1 MRSDIWGLL
10 GISPTGDRKAIRS
23 AYAAQS
29 RLHHP
34 EEEPEYFVELNQAY
48 KQALDFARTAGAGDA
63 DVNSREGRENKGS
76 AENRGDREDRNSADG
91 RRVERNRK
99 GEEDRNG
106 RYREGAGDTGDSDD
120 QEDKGSSESVKSYG
134 TESGRIHSG
143 AENKEKQ
150 SAQMHDSAGDERKE
164 SAQIRDS
171 IGDEKKESAQMHD
184 GAGDEKKESAQI
196 HGGAGDEEEN
206 GTTHKLNRAKSE
218 DRQESAAETNSTR
231 KDDGEKESAKVIG
244 GIGGSGSRRES
255 AASSDNNE
263 EDEDKQKF
271 TPATA
276 GSPEEPA
283 ERESGSTDARENELS
298 LLGRLADAQQK
309 AIQQSMD
316 TGALHEFIALFT
328 NPKQAKNADA
338 WRRFFLSETFLG
350 EQYAEGFARGL
361 YAYLMEQEAC
371 PHDNLPMALL
381 QELAIAYALVPHF
394 AGEEYREG
402 MKYPK
407 EWYKVS
413 VEQTFPARKQVAE
426 IFNRQG
432 WDCDLKSMTRRMLK
446 QPANKV
452 RHNAFSD
459 YLDLKEMGR
468 QGLLTEAE
476 KETWQ
481 HILGL
486 GQVHYLFERNGKR
499 LGSADY
505 ESRSECVVKLYV
517 QWLKDEGLP
526 ECVLKFL
533 YQKFA
538 FRELEH
544 SSTKGLYGALKEQ
557 VLRQLPQV
565 EELLFGQ
572 DGLEQKATK
581 VYRVCSR
588 IINDNQNNYEKS
600 IYEETPEIRERVEAL
615 FAMPEWREL
624 QGDRGLFDKLCGGA
638 QRLVMPRSLAEGLIR
653 YLQQGDFPEPRC
665 TELLESLLRSLA
677 TARMCREIDYRF
689 RVPVPD
695 VDMDDLEGNGD
706 FWQYYLMR
714 GFGFRHSRIRGTWE
728 DGYLYEMDGECY
740 LPAYIRYLYAPS
752 RVWQRAF
759 TGFCQET
766 ESIPEPVSAVCSL
779 PDGRVLRV
787 EFHYHYCLYFL
798 EETPVLAPI
807 LSFAQLHR
815 WALEHLQTGTDT
827 GQDADGQ
834 TEGQVRD
841 FFFLLAVTA
850 IEDSERRA
858 AEELIMQWLGKLPLY
873 PQSCPLLARLLAA
886 DNDRLPAGTRAVYY
900 EEQERFCFRAVV
912 SGEGIRI
919 YRQMEFG
926 WEDRI
931 FRRAEFGWKE
941 VPLSLEALGLGR
953 GWVPAQAL
961 VGVSPVELPPVEL
974 PPVGLSSEGLSPEGL
989 PSEGLSSE
997 GLSPVELPPAEL
1009 SPVELPPEGLSSVE
1023 LPPEGLPPVKLS
1035 PVGLSSA
1042 ELSPVGLPPAELENL
1057 ARESLLLLR
1066 QPKPVPLATQNLE
1079 GMDVLQKAQAV
1090 LKAMGFPEGVE
1101 GYCVLRYGQER
1112 ERRHDKVFYGA
1123 LSPFGFPVGIHSP
1136 EYERS
1141 MRFHMDVSRTKIKE
1155 GKRYVGRFG
1164 WGFKYSHQSDFWPL
1178 CVYQGDSGTYYA
1190 DGTVRM
1196 YRAQSLDKL
1205 LADWLKPELE
1215 GVTEVEVY
1223 GGILTVSRL
1232 DHRLEYCYGEKDFQ
1246 DSVHGTGQTVADF
1259 FTVFGGYRLW
1269 ETFAR
1274 WMDAA
1279 LGKGLPDWVNVLT
1292 IGQALGKEEG
1302 EGSILSLT
1310 GCYVEEVNLDL
1321 LELQERLGAEDSQED
1336 FQEEEEREKPAG
1348 GQGEPEGQGNLEGQK
1363 APEGNEELEGQEEG
1377 KAQEEQKEY
1386 EEWEQPNAQQA
1397 ALAESMP
1404 EYREYPLEAPR
1415 LVWGKGLAVHMVRQS
1430 LWDAARWYLEERP
1443 GEGAELLRN
1452 RRIRVEIVDQAY

>member
-63 DVNSREGRENKGS
+63 DVNSREDGTGRENKGS
-76 AENRGDREDRNSADG
+76 AGNRGDREDRNSADG

-106 RYREGAGDTGDSDD
+106 RYREGAGDTGDRDD
-120 QEDKGSSESVKSYG
+120 QEDKGSSESVKSYD

-143 AENKEKQ
+143 VENKEKQ

-184 GAGDEKKESAQI
+184 GAGDEKKESAQV
-196 HGGAGDEEEN
+196 HDSAGDEEEN

-218 DRQESAAETNSTR
+218 DRQESAAETNDTG
-231 KDDGEKESAKVIG
+231 KDDGEKESAKATG
-244 GIGGSGSRRES
+244 GIVGSGSRQES
-255 AASSDNNE
+255 TASSYNNE
-263 EDEDKQKF
+263 EDEDKQKS

-276 GSPEEPA
+276 GSPEA
-283 ERESGSTDARENELS
+283 TTERESASTDARENELS
-298 LLGRLADAQQK
+298 LLERLADAQQK

-316 TGALHEFIALFT
+316 TGALHEFIALFI

-361 YAYLMEQEAC
+361 YAYLMEQEVC

-468 QGLLTEAE
+468 QGQLTEAE
-476 KETWQ
+476 KEIWQ

-486 GQVHYLFERNGKR
+486 GQVHYLYERNGKQ

-526 ECVLKFL
+526 EYVLKFL

-714 GFGFRHSRIRGTWE
+714 GFGFRHSRIRGAWE

-766 ESIPEPVSAVCSL
+766 ESIPEPVSAVCAL

-941 VPLSLEALGLGR
+941 VPLSMEALGLGR
-953 GWVPAQAL
+953 SRVPAQAL
-961 VGVSPVELPPVEL
+961 VGVSSVELPPVEL
-974 PPVGLSSEGLSPEGL
+974 SPEGVSPVGLSSEGLSPMK
-989 PSEGLSSE
+989 LSS
-997 GLSPVELPPAEL
+997 
-1009 SPVELPPEGLSSVE
+1009 
-1023 LPPEGLPPVKLS
+1023 
-1035 PVGLSSA
+1035 
-1042 ELSPVGLPPAELENL
+1042 AELENL

-1066 QPKPVPLATQNLE
+1066 QPKPVPLAAQNLE
-1079 GMDVLQKAQAV
+1079 GMDVLQKTQAV

-1215 GVTEVEVY
+1215 GVTEVEAY
-1223 GGILTVSRL
+1223 GGLLTVSRL

-1321 LELQERLGAEDSQED
+1321 LELQERLGADSRED
-1336 FQEEEEREKPAG
+1336 FQEEEERERPAG
-1348 GQGEPEGQGNLEGQK
+1348 GQGE
-1363 APEGNEELEGQEEG
+1363 
-1377 KAQEEQKEY
+1377 
-1386 EEWEQPNAQQA
+1386 WEQPNTQQA

-1415 LVWGKGLAVHMVRQS
+1415 LVWGKGLAVHMVSQS

-1452 RRIRVEIVDQAY
+1452 RRIRVEIAD

>member
-63 DVNSREGRENKGS
+63 DVNSREDGTGRENKGS
-76 AENRGDREDRNSADG
+76 AGNRGDREDRNSADG

-106 RYREGAGDTGDSDD
+106 RYREGAGDTGDRDD
-120 QEDKGSSESVKSYG
+120 QEDKGSSESVKSYD

-143 AENKEKQ
+143 VENKEKQ

-184 GAGDEKKESAQI
+184 GAGDEKKESAQV
-196 HGGAGDEEEN
+196 HDSAGDEEEN

-218 DRQESAAETNSTR
+218 DRQESAAETNDTG
-231 KDDGEKESAKVIG
+231 KDDGEKESAKATG
-244 GIGGSGSRRES
+244 GIVGSGSRQES
-255 AASSDNNE
+255 TASSYNNE
-263 EDEDKQKF
+263 EDEDKQKS

-276 GSPEEPA
+276 GSPEA
-283 ERESGSTDARENELS
+283 TTERESASTDARENELS
-298 LLGRLADAQQK
+298 LLERLADAQQK

-452 RHNAFSD
+452 HHNAFSD

-468 QGLLTEAE
+468 QGQLTEAE

-486 GQVHYLFERNGKR
+486 GQVHYLYERNGKQ

-714 GFGFRHSRIRGTWE
+714 GFGFRHSRIRGAWE

-766 ESIPEPVSAVCSL
+766 ESIPEPVSAVCAL

-941 VPLSLEALGLGR
+941 VPLSMEALGLGR
-953 GWVPAQAL
+953 SRVPAQAL
-961 VGVSPVELPPVEL
+961 VGVSSVELPPVEL
-974 PPVGLSSEGLSPEGL
+974 SPEEVSPMKLSS
-989 PSEGLSSE
+989 
-997 GLSPVELPPAEL
+997 
-1009 SPVELPPEGLSSVE
+1009 
-1023 LPPEGLPPVKLS
+1023 
-1035 PVGLSSA
+1035 
-1042 ELSPVGLPPAELENL
+1042 AELENL

-1066 QPKPVPLATQNLE
+1066 QPKPVPLAAQNLE
-1079 GMDVLQKAQAV
+1079 GMDVLQKTQAV

-1215 GVTEVEVY
+1215 GVTEVEAY
-1223 GGILTVSRL
+1223 GGLLTVSRL

-1321 LELQERLGAEDSQED
+1321 LELQERLGADSWED
-1336 FQEEEEREKPAG
+1336 FQEEEERERPAG
-1348 GQGEPEGQGNLEGQK
+1348 GQGE
-1363 APEGNEELEGQEEG
+1363 
-1377 KAQEEQKEY
+1377 
-1386 EEWEQPNAQQA
+1386 WEQPNTQQA

-1415 LVWGKGLAVHMVRQS
+1415 LVWGKGLAVHMVSQS

-1452 RRIRVEIVDQAY
+1452 RRIRVEIAD

>member
-1 MRSDIWGLL
+1 MKMRSDIWGLL

-63 DVNSREGRENKGS
+63 DVNSREDGTGRENKGN
-76 AENRGDREDRNSADG
+76 AGNRGDREDRNSADG

-106 RYREGAGDTGDSDD
+106 RYREGAGDTGDRDD
-120 QEDKGSSESVKSYG
+120 QEDKGSSESVKSYD

-143 AENKEKQ
+143 VENKEKQ

-171 IGDEKKESAQMHD
+171 IGDEKKESAQVHD
-184 GAGDEKKESAQI
+184 S
-196 HGGAGDEEEN
+196 AGDEEEN

-218 DRQESAAETNSTR
+218 DRQESAAETNDTG
-231 KDDGEKESAKVIG
+231 KDDGEKESAKATG
-244 GIGGSGSRRES
+244 GIVGSGSRQES
-255 AASSDNNE
+255 TASSYNNE
-263 EDEDKQKF
+263 EDEDKQKS

-276 GSPEEPA
+276 GSPEA
-283 ERESGSTDARENELS
+283 TTERESASTDARENELS
-298 LLGRLADAQQK
+298 LLERLADAQQK

-468 QGLLTEAE
+468 QGQLTEAE

-486 GQVHYLFERNGKR
+486 GQVHYLYERNGKQ

-759 TGFCQET
+759 TGFFQET
-766 ESIPEPVSAVCSL
+766 ESIPEPVSAVCAL

-873 PQSCPLLARLLAA
+873 PQICPLLARLLAA
-886 DNDRLPAGTRAVYY
+886 DNDQLPAGTRAVYY

-953 GWVPAQAL
+953 SRVPAQAH
-961 VGVSPVELPPVEL
+961 VEVSPVELPPVELSPEVL
-974 PPVGLSSEGLSPEGL
+974 PPVGLSSEGLSPMK
-989 PSEGLSSE
+989 
-997 GLSPVELPPAEL
+997 
-1009 SPVELPPEGLSSVE
+1009 LSSV
-1023 LPPEGLPPVKLS
+1023 
-1035 PVGLSSA
+1035 
-1042 ELSPVGLPPAELENL
+1042 ELENL

-1066 QPKPVPLATQNLE
+1066 QPKPVPLAAQKLE
-1079 GMDVLQKAQAV
+1079 GMDVLQKTQAV

-1215 GVTEVEVY
+1215 GVTEVEAY
-1223 GGILTVSRL
+1223 GGLLTVSRL

-1302 EGSILSLT
+1302 EGSVLSLT

-1321 LELQERLGAEDSQED
+1321 LELQERLGAEDSRED
-1336 FQEEEEREKPAG
+1336 FQEEEERERPAG
-1348 GQGEPEGQGNLEGQK
+1348 GQG
-1363 APEGNEELEGQEEG
+1363 
-1377 KAQEEQKEY
+1377 
-1386 EEWEQPNAQQA
+1386 EWEQPNAQQA

-1415 LVWGKGLAVHMVRQS
+1415 LVWGKGLAVHMVSQS

-1452 RRIRVEIVDQAY
+1452 RRIRVEIAD

>member
-63 DVNSREGRENKGS
+63 DVNSREDGTGRENKGS
-76 AENRGDREDRNSADG
+76 AGNRGDREDRNSADG

-106 RYREGAGDTGDSDD
+106 RYREGAGDTGDRDD
-120 QEDKGSSESVKSYG
+120 QEDKGSSESVKSYD

-143 AENKEKQ
+143 VENKEKQ

-206 GTTHKLNRAKSE
+206 GTIHKLNRAKSE
-218 DRQESAAETNSTR
+218 DRQESAAETNDTG
-231 KDDGEKESAKVIG
+231 KDDGEKESAKATG
-244 GIGGSGSRRES
+244 GIVGSGSRQES
-255 AASSDNNE
+255 TASSYNNE
-263 EDEDKQKF
+263 EDEDKQKS

-276 GSPEEPA
+276 GSPEA
-283 ERESGSTDARENELS
+283 TTERESASTDARENELS
-298 LLGRLADAQQK
+298 LLERLADAQQK

-361 YAYLMEQEAC
+361 YAYLMEQEVC

-468 QGLLTEAE
+468 QGQLTEAE

-486 GQVHYLFERNGKR
+486 GQVHYLYERNGKQ

-714 GFGFRHSRIRGTWE
+714 GFGFRHSRIRGAWE

-766 ESIPEPVSAVCSL
+766 ESIPEPVSAVCVL

-873 PQSCPLLARLLAA
+873 PQICPLLARLLAA

-953 GWVPAQAL
+953 SRVPAQAL
-961 VGVSPVELPPVEL
+961 VGVSSVELPPVEL
-974 PPVGLSSEGLSPEGL
+974 SPEGVSPVGLSSEGLSPMK
-989 PSEGLSSE
+989 LSS
-997 GLSPVELPPAEL
+997 
-1009 SPVELPPEGLSSVE
+1009 
-1023 LPPEGLPPVKLS
+1023 
-1035 PVGLSSA
+1035 
-1042 ELSPVGLPPAELENL
+1042 AELENL

-1066 QPKPVPLATQNLE
+1066 QPKPVPLAAQNLE
-1079 GMDVLQKAQAV
+1079 GMDVLQKTQAV

-1215 GVTEVEVY
+1215 GVTEVEAY
-1223 GGILTVSRL
+1223 GGLLTVSRL

-1274 WMDAA
+1274 WMDAD

-1321 LELQERLGAEDSQED
+1321 LELQERLGADSRED
-1336 FQEEEEREKPAG
+1336 FQEEEERERPAG
-1348 GQGEPEGQGNLEGQK
+1348 GQGE
-1363 APEGNEELEGQEEG
+1363 
-1377 KAQEEQKEY
+1377 
-1386 EEWEQPNAQQA
+1386 WEQPNTQQA

-1415 LVWGKGLAVHMVRQS
+1415 LVWGKGLAVHMVSQS

-1452 RRIRVEIVDQAY
+1452 RRIRVEIAD

>member
-63 DVNSREGRENKGS
+63 DVNSREDGTGRENKGS
-76 AENRGDREDRNSADG
+76 AGNRGDREDRNSADG

-106 RYREGAGDTGDSDD
+106 RYREGAGDTGDRDD
-120 QEDKGSSESVKSYG
+120 QEDKGSSESVKSYD

-143 AENKEKQ
+143 VENKEKQ

-184 GAGDEKKESAQI
+184 GAGDEKKESAQV
-196 HGGAGDEEEN
+196 HDSAGDEEEN

-218 DRQESAAETNSTR
+218 DRQESAAETNDTG
-231 KDDGEKESAKVIG
+231 KDDGEKESAKATG
-244 GIGGSGSRRES
+244 GIVGSGSRQES
-255 AASSDNNE
+255 TASSYNNE
-263 EDEDKQKF
+263 EDEDKQKS

-276 GSPEEPA
+276 GSPEA
-283 ERESGSTDARENELS
+283 TTERESASTDARENELS
-298 LLGRLADAQQK
+298 LLERLADAQQK

-316 TGALHEFIALFT
+316 TGALHEFIALFI

-468 QGLLTEAE
+468 QGQLTEAE

-486 GQVHYLFERNGKR
+486 GQVHYLYERNGKQ

-526 ECVLKFL
+526 EYVLKFL

-714 GFGFRHSRIRGTWE
+714 GFGFRHSRIRGAWE

-766 ESIPEPVSAVCSL
+766 ESIPEPVSAVCAL

-873 PQSCPLLARLLAA
+873 PQICPLLARLLAA

-941 VPLSLEALGLGR
+941 VPLSMEALGLGR
-953 GWVPAQAL
+953 SRVPAQAL
-961 VGVSPVELPPVEL
+961 VGVSSVELPPVEL
-974 PPVGLSSEGLSPEGL
+974 SPEGVSPVGL
-989 PSEGLSSE
+989 PSEGLS
-997 GLSPVELPPAEL
+997 PMK
-1009 SPVELPPEGLSSVE
+1009 LSS
-1023 LPPEGLPPVKLS
+1023 
-1035 PVGLSSA
+1035 
-1042 ELSPVGLPPAELENL
+1042 AELENL

-1066 QPKPVPLATQNLE
+1066 QPKPVPLAAQNLE
-1079 GMDVLQKAQAV
+1079 GMDVLQKTQAV

-1215 GVTEVEVY
+1215 SVTEVEAY
-1223 GGILTVSRL
+1223 GGLLTVSRL

-1321 LELQERLGAEDSQED
+1321 LELQERLGADSWED
-1336 FQEEEEREKPAG
+1336 FQEEEERERPAG
-1348 GQGEPEGQGNLEGQK
+1348 GQGE
-1363 APEGNEELEGQEEG
+1363 
-1377 KAQEEQKEY
+1377 
-1386 EEWEQPNAQQA
+1386 WEQPNTQQA

-1415 LVWGKGLAVHMVRQS
+1415 LVWGKGLAVHMVSQS

-1452 RRIRVEIVDQAY
+1452 RRIRVEIAD

>member
-63 DVNSREGRENKGS
+63 DVNSREDGTGRENKGS
-76 AENRGDREDRNSADG
+76 AGNRGDREDRNSADG

-106 RYREGAGDTGDSDD
+106 RYREGAGDTGDRDD
-120 QEDKGSSESVKSYG
+120 QEDKGSSESVKSYD

-143 AENKEKQ
+143 VENKEKQ

-171 IGDEKKESAQMHD
+171 IGDEKKESAQVHD
-184 GAGDEKKESAQI
+184 S
-196 HGGAGDEEEN
+196 AGDEEEN

-218 DRQESAAETNSTR
+218 DRQESAAETNDTG
-231 KDDGEKESAKVIG
+231 KDDGEKESAKATG
-244 GIGGSGSRRES
+244 GIVGSGSRQES
-255 AASSDNNE
+255 TASSYNNE
-263 EDEDKQKF
+263 EDEDKQKS

-276 GSPEEPA
+276 GSPEA
-283 ERESGSTDARENELS
+283 TTERESASTDARENELS
-298 LLGRLADAQQK
+298 LLERLADAQQK

-361 YAYLMEQEAC
+361 YAYLMEQEVC

-468 QGLLTEAE
+468 QGQLTEAE

-486 GQVHYLFERNGKR
+486 GQVHYLYERNGKQ

-615 FAMPEWREL
+615 FAMPEWKEL

-714 GFGFRHSRIRGTWE
+714 GFGFRHSRIRGAWE

-766 ESIPEPVSAVCSL
+766 ESIPEPVSAVCAL

-873 PQSCPLLARLLAA
+873 PQICPLLARLLAA

-941 VPLSLEALGLGR
+941 VPLSMEALGLGR
-953 GWVPAQAL
+953 SRVPAQAL

-974 PPVGLSSEGLSPEGL
+974 SPEGVS
-989 PSEGLSSE
+989 PVGLSSE
-997 GLSPVELPPAEL
+997 GLSPVELHSEEL
-1009 SPVELPPEGLSSVE
+1009 S
-1023 LPPEGLPPVKLS
+1023 PEGLPS
-1035 PVGLSSA
+1035 VGVSS
-1042 ELSPVGLPPAELENL
+1042 AELENL

-1066 QPKPVPLATQNLE
+1066 QPKPVLLATQNLE
-1079 GMDVLQKAQAV
+1079 GMDVLQKTQAV

-1215 GVTEVEVY
+1215 GVTEVEAY
-1223 GGILTVSRL
+1223 GGLLTVSRL

-1321 LELQERLGAEDSQED
+1321 LELQERLGADSRED
-1336 FQEEEEREKPAG
+1336 FQEEEERERPAG
-1348 GQGEPEGQGNLEGQK
+1348 GQG
-1363 APEGNEELEGQEEG
+1363 
-1377 KAQEEQKEY
+1377 
-1386 EEWEQPNAQQA
+1386 EWEQPNAQQA

-1415 LVWGKGLAVHMVRQS
+1415 LVWGKGLAVHMVSQS

-1452 RRIRVEIVDQAY
+1452 RRIRVEIAD

>member
-63 DVNSREGRENKGS
+63 DVNSREDGTGRENKGS
-76 AENRGDREDRNSADG
+76 AGNRGDREDRNSADG

-106 RYREGAGDTGDSDD
+106 RYREGAGDTGDRDD
-120 QEDKGSSESVKSYG
+120 QEDKGSSESVKSYD

-143 AENKEKQ
+143 VENKEKQ

-184 GAGDEKKESAQI
+184 S
-196 HGGAGDEEEN
+196 AGDEEEN

-218 DRQESAAETNSTR
+218 YRQESAAETNDTG
-231 KDDGEKESAKVIG
+231 KDDGEKESAKATG
-244 GIGGSGSRRES
+244 GIVGSGSRQES
-255 AASSDNNE
+255 TASSYNNE
-263 EDEDKQKF
+263 EDEDKQKS

-276 GSPEEPA
+276 GSPEA
-283 ERESGSTDARENELS
+283 TTERESASTDARENELS
-298 LLGRLADAQQK
+298 LLERLADAQQK

-316 TGALHEFIALFT
+316 TGALHEFIALFI

-468 QGLLTEAE
+468 QGQLTEAE

-486 GQVHYLFERNGKR
+486 GQVHYLYERNGKQ

-526 ECVLKFL
+526 EYVLKFL

-714 GFGFRHSRIRGTWE
+714 GFGFRHSRIRGAWE

-766 ESIPEPVSAVCSL
+766 ESIPEPVSAVCAL

-873 PQSCPLLARLLAA
+873 PQICPLLARLLAA
-886 DNDRLPAGTRAVYY
+886 DNDRLPAGTKAVYY

-941 VPLSLEALGLGR
+941 VPLSMEALGLGR
-953 GWVPAQAL
+953 SRVPAQAL
-961 VGVSPVELPPVEL
+961 VGVSSVELPPVEL
-974 PPVGLSSEGLSPEGL
+974 SPEGVSPVGLSSEGLSPMK
-989 PSEGLSSE
+989 LSS
-997 GLSPVELPPAEL
+997 
-1009 SPVELPPEGLSSVE
+1009 
-1023 LPPEGLPPVKLS
+1023 
-1035 PVGLSSA
+1035 
-1042 ELSPVGLPPAELENL
+1042 AELENL

-1066 QPKPVPLATQNLE
+1066 QPKPVPLAAQNLE
-1079 GMDVLQKAQAV
+1079 GMDVLQKTQAV

-1215 GVTEVEVY
+1215 SVTEVEAY
-1223 GGILTVSRL
+1223 GGLLTVSRL

-1321 LELQERLGAEDSQED
+1321 LELQERLGADSRED
-1336 FQEEEEREKPAG
+1336 FQEEEERERPAG
-1348 GQGEPEGQGNLEGQK
+1348 GQGE
-1363 APEGNEELEGQEEG
+1363 
-1377 KAQEEQKEY
+1377 
-1386 EEWEQPNAQQA
+1386 WEQPNTQQA

-1415 LVWGKGLAVHMVRQS
+1415 LVWGKGLAVHMVSQS

-1452 RRIRVEIVDQAY
+1452 RRIRVEIAD

>member
-63 DVNSREGRENKGS
+63 DVNSREDGTGRENKGS
-76 AENRGDREDRNSADG
+76 AGNRGDREDRNSADG

-106 RYREGAGDTGDSDD
+106 RYREGAGDTGDRDD
-120 QEDKGSSESVKSYG
+120 QEDKGSSESVKSYD

-143 AENKEKQ
+143 VENKEKQ

-206 GTTHKLNRAKSE
+206 GTIHKLNRAKSE
-218 DRQESAAETNSTR
+218 DRQESAAETNDTGKDDGEKESAKATGGIVGSGSRQESTAETNSTR

-263 EDEDKQKF
+263 EDEDKQKS

-276 GSPEEPA
+276 GSPEELA
-283 ERESGSTDARENELS
+283 ERESASTDARENELS
-298 LLGRLADAQQK
+298 LLERLADAQQK

-468 QGLLTEAE
+468 QGQLTEAE

-486 GQVHYLFERNGKR
+486 GQVHYLYERNGKQ

-714 GFGFRHSRIRGTWE
+714 GFGFRHSRIRGAWE

-766 ESIPEPVSAVCSL
+766 ESIPEPVSAVCAL

-873 PQSCPLLARLLAA
+873 PQICPLLARLLAA

-926 WEDRI
+926 WE
-931 FRRAEFGWKE
+931 E
-941 VPLSLEALGLGR
+941 VPLSMEALGLGR
-953 GWVPAQAL
+953 SRVPAQAL
-961 VGVSPVELPPVEL
+961 VGVSSVELPPVEL
-974 PPVGLSSEGLSPEGL
+974 SPEGVSPVGLSSEGLSPMK
-989 PSEGLSSE
+989 LSS
-997 GLSPVELPPAEL
+997 
-1009 SPVELPPEGLSSVE
+1009 
-1023 LPPEGLPPVKLS
+1023 
-1035 PVGLSSA
+1035 
-1042 ELSPVGLPPAELENL
+1042 AELENL

-1066 QPKPVPLATQNLE
+1066 QPKPVPLAAQNLE
-1079 GMDVLQKAQAV
+1079 GMDVLQKTQAV

-1223 GGILTVSRL
+1223 GGLLTVSRL

-1321 LELQERLGAEDSQED
+1321 LELQERLGADSRED
-1336 FQEEEEREKPAG
+1336 FQEEEERERPAG
-1348 GQGEPEGQGNLEGQK
+1348 GQGE
-1363 APEGNEELEGQEEG
+1363 
-1377 KAQEEQKEY
+1377 
-1386 EEWEQPNAQQA
+1386 WEQPNTQQA

-1415 LVWGKGLAVHMVRQS
+1415 LVWGKGLAVHMVSQS

-1452 RRIRVEIVDQAY
+1452 RRIRVEIAD

>member
-1 MRSDIWGLL
+1 M
-10 GISPTGDRKAIRS
+10 
-23 AYAAQS
+23 
-29 RLHHP
+29 
-34 EEEPEYFVELNQAY
+34 
-48 KQALDFARTAGAGDA
+48 
-63 DVNSREGRENKGS
+63 
-76 AENRGDREDRNSADG
+76 
-91 RRVERNRK
+91 
-99 GEEDRNG
+99 
-106 RYREGAGDTGDSDD
+106 
-120 QEDKGSSESVKSYG
+120 
-134 TESGRIHSG
+134 
-143 AENKEKQ
+143 ENKEKQ

-171 IGDEKKESAQMHD
+171 IGDEKKESAQVHD
-184 GAGDEKKESAQI
+184 S
-196 HGGAGDEEEN
+196 AGDEEEN

-218 DRQESAAETNSTR
+218 DRQESAAETNDTG
-231 KDDGEKESAKVIG
+231 KDDGEKESAKATG
-244 GIGGSGSRRES
+244 GIVGSGSRQES
-255 AASSDNNE
+255 TASSYNNE
-263 EDEDKQKF
+263 EDEDKQKS

-276 GSPEEPA
+276 GSPEA
-283 ERESGSTDARENELS
+283 TTERESASTDARENELS
-298 LLGRLADAQQK
+298 LLERLADAQQK

-361 YAYLMEQEAC
+361 YAYLMEQEVC

-468 QGLLTEAE
+468 QGQLTEAE

-486 GQVHYLFERNGKR
+486 GQVHYLYERNGKQ

-615 FAMPEWREL
+615 FAMPEWKEL

-714 GFGFRHSRIRGTWE
+714 GFGFRHSRIRGAWE

-766 ESIPEPVSAVCSL
+766 ESIPEPVSAVCAL

-873 PQSCPLLARLLAA
+873 PQICPLLARLLAA

-941 VPLSLEALGLGR
+941 VPLSMEALGLGR
-953 GWVPAQAL
+953 SRVPAQAL

-974 PPVGLSSEGLSPEGL
+974 SPEGVS
-989 PSEGLSSE
+989 PVGLSSE
-997 GLSPVELPPAEL
+997 GLSPVELPP
-1009 SPVELPPEGLSSVE
+1009 VGLSSEE
-1023 LPPEGLPPVKLS
+1023 LSSEELSSEELSPEGLPS
-1035 PVGLSSA
+1035 VGVSS
-1042 ELSPVGLPPAELENL
+1042 AELENL

-1066 QPKPVPLATQNLE
+1066 QPKPVLLATQNLE
-1079 GMDVLQKAQAV
+1079 GMDVLQKTQAV

-1215 GVTEVEVY
+1215 GVTEVEAY
-1223 GGILTVSRL
+1223 GGLLTVSRL

-1321 LELQERLGAEDSQED
+1321 LELQERLGADSRED
-1336 FQEEEEREKPAG
+1336 FQEEEERERPAG
-1348 GQGEPEGQGNLEGQK
+1348 GQG
-1363 APEGNEELEGQEEG
+1363 
-1377 KAQEEQKEY
+1377 
-1386 EEWEQPNAQQA
+1386 EWEQPNAQQA

-1415 LVWGKGLAVHMVRQS
+1415 LVWGKGLAVHMVSQS

-1452 RRIRVEIVDQAY
+1452 RRIRVEIAD

>member
-63 DVNSREGRENKGS
+63 DVNSREDGTGRENKGS
-76 AENRGDREDRNSADG
+76 AGNRGDREDRNSADG

-106 RYREGAGDTGDSDD
+106 RYREGAGDTGDRDD
-120 QEDKGSSESVKSYG
+120 QEDKGSSESVKSYD

-143 AENKEKQ
+143 VENKEKQ

-206 GTTHKLNRAKSE
+206 GTIHKLNRAKSE
-218 DRQESAAETNSTR
+218 DRQESAAETNDTG
-231 KDDGEKESAKVIG
+231 KDDGEKESAKATG
-244 GIGGSGSRRES
+244 GIVGSGSRQES
-255 AASSDNNE
+255 TASSYNNE
-263 EDEDKQKF
+263 EDEDKQKS

-276 GSPEEPA
+276 GSPEA
-283 ERESGSTDARENELS
+283 TTERESASTDARENELS
-298 LLGRLADAQQK
+298 LLERLADAQQK

-316 TGALHEFIALFT
+316 TGALHEFIALFI

-361 YAYLMEQEAC
+361 YAYLMEQEVC

-468 QGLLTEAE
+468 QGQLTEAE
-476 KETWQ
+476 KEIWQ

-486 GQVHYLFERNGKR
+486 GQVHYLYERNGKQ

-526 ECVLKFL
+526 EYVLKFL

-714 GFGFRHSRIRGTWE
+714 GFGFRHSRIRGAWE

-766 ESIPEPVSAVCSL
+766 ESIPEPVSAVCVL

-873 PQSCPLLARLLAA
+873 PQICPLLARLLAA

-941 VPLSLEALGLGR
+941 VTLSMEALGLGR
-953 GWVPAQAL
+953 SRVPAQAH
-961 VGVSPVELPPVEL
+961 VEVSPVELPPVELSPEVL
-974 PPVGLSSEGLSPEGL
+974 PPVGLSSEGLSPMK
-989 PSEGLSSE
+989 LSS
-997 GLSPVELPPAEL
+997 
-1009 SPVELPPEGLSSVE
+1009 
-1023 LPPEGLPPVKLS
+1023 
-1035 PVGLSSA
+1035 
-1042 ELSPVGLPPAELENL
+1042 AELENL

-1066 QPKPVPLATQNLE
+1066 QPKPVPLAAQNLE
-1079 GMDVLQKAQAV
+1079 GMDVLQKTQAV

-1215 GVTEVEVY
+1215 GVTEVEAY
-1223 GGILTVSRL
+1223 GGLLTVSRL

-1274 WMDAA
+1274 WMDAD

-1321 LELQERLGAEDSQED
+1321 LELQERLGADSRED
-1336 FQEEEEREKPAG
+1336 FQEEEERERPAG
-1348 GQGEPEGQGNLEGQK
+1348 GQGE
-1363 APEGNEELEGQEEG
+1363 
-1377 KAQEEQKEY
+1377 
-1386 EEWEQPNAQQA
+1386 WEQPNTQQA

-1415 LVWGKGLAVHMVRQS
+1415 LVWGKGLAVHMVSQS

-1452 RRIRVEIVDQAY
+1452 RRIRVEIAD

>member
-63 DVNSREGRENKGS
+63 DVNSREDGTGRENKGS
-76 AENRGDREDRNSADG
+76 AGNRGDREDRNSADG

-106 RYREGAGDTGDSDD
+106 RYREGAGDTGDRDD
-120 QEDKGSSESVKSYG
+120 QEDKGSSESVKSYD

-143 AENKEKQ
+143 VENKEKQ

-171 IGDEKKESAQMHD
+171 IGDEKKESAQVHD
-184 GAGDEKKESAQI
+184 S
-196 HGGAGDEEEN
+196 AGDEEEN

-218 DRQESAAETNSTR
+218 DRQESAAETNDTG
-231 KDDGEKESAKVIG
+231 KDDGEKESAKATG
-244 GIGGSGSRRES
+244 GIVGSGSRQES
-255 AASSDNNE
+255 TASSYNNE
-263 EDEDKQKF
+263 EDEDKQKS

-276 GSPEEPA
+276 GSPEA
-283 ERESGSTDARENELS
+283 TTERESASTDARENELS
-298 LLGRLADAQQK
+298 LLERLADAQQK

-361 YAYLMEQEAC
+361 YAYLMEQEVC

-468 QGLLTEAE
+468 QGQLTEAE

-486 GQVHYLFERNGKR
+486 GQVHYLYERNGKQ

-615 FAMPEWREL
+615 FAMPEWKEL

-714 GFGFRHSRIRGTWE
+714 GFGFRHSRIRGAWE

-766 ESIPEPVSAVCSL
+766 ESIPEPVSAVCAL

-873 PQSCPLLARLLAA
+873 PQICPLLARLLAA

-941 VPLSLEALGLGR
+941 VPLSMEALGLGR
-953 GWVPAQAL
+953 SRVPAQAL

-974 PPVGLSSEGLSPEGL
+974 SPEGVS
-989 PSEGLSSE
+989 PVGLSSE
-997 GLSPVELPPAEL
+997 GLSPVELPP
-1009 SPVELPPEGLSSVE
+1009 VGLSSEE
-1023 LPPEGLPPVKLS
+1023 LSSEELSSEELSPEGLPS
-1035 PVGLSSA
+1035 VGVSS
-1042 ELSPVGLPPAELENL
+1042 AELENL

-1066 QPKPVPLATQNLE
+1066 QPKPVPLAAQNLE
-1079 GMDVLQKAQAV
+1079 GMDVLQKTQAV

-1215 GVTEVEVY
+1215 GVTEVEAY
-1223 GGILTVSRL
+1223 GGLLTVSRL

-1279 LGKGLPDWVNVLT
+1279 
-1292 IGQALGKEEG
+1292 
-1302 EGSILSLT
+1302 
-1310 GCYVEEVNLDL
+1310 
-1321 LELQERLGAEDSQED
+1321 
-1336 FQEEEEREKPAG
+1336 
-1348 GQGEPEGQGNLEGQK
+1348 
-1363 APEGNEELEGQEEG
+1363 
-1377 KAQEEQKEY
+1377 
-1386 EEWEQPNAQQA
+1386 
-1397 ALAESMP
+1397 
-1404 EYREYPLEAPR
+1404 
-1415 LVWGKGLAVHMVRQS
+1415 
-1430 LWDAARWYLEERP
+1430 
-1443 GEGAELLRN
+1443 
-1452 RRIRVEIVDQAY
+1452 

>member
-63 DVNSREGRENKGS
+63 DVNSREDGTGRENKGS
-76 AENRGDREDRNSADG
+76 AGNRGDREDRNSADG

-106 RYREGAGDTGDSDD
+106 RYREGAGDTGDRDD
-120 QEDKGSSESVKSYG
+120 QEDKGSSESVKSYD

-143 AENKEKQ
+143 VENKEKQ

-171 IGDEKKESAQMHD
+171 IGDEKKESAQVHD
-184 GAGDEKKESAQI
+184 S
-196 HGGAGDEEEN
+196 AGDEEEN

-218 DRQESAAETNSTR
+218 DRQESAAETNDTG
-231 KDDGEKESAKVIG
+231 KDDGEKESAKATG
-244 GIGGSGSRRES
+244 GIVGSGSRQES
-255 AASSDNNE
+255 TASSYNNE
-263 EDEDKQKF
+263 EDEDKQKS

-276 GSPEEPA
+276 GSPEA
-283 ERESGSTDARENELS
+283 TTERESASTDARENELS
-298 LLGRLADAQQK
+298 LLERLADAQQK

-361 YAYLMEQEAC
+361 YAYLMEQEVC

-381 QELAIAYALVPHF
+381 QEMAIAYALVPHF

-468 QGLLTEAE
+468 QGQLTEAE

-486 GQVHYLFERNGKR
+486 GQVHYLYERNGKQ

-615 FAMPEWREL
+615 FAMPEWKEL

-714 GFGFRHSRIRGTWE
+714 GFGFRHSRIRGAWE

-766 ESIPEPVSAVCSL
+766 ESIPEPVSAVCAL

-858 AEELIMQWLGKLPLY
+858 AE
-873 PQSCPLLARLLAA
+873 
-886 DNDRLPAGTRAVYY
+886 
-900 EEQERFCFRAVV
+900 
-912 SGEGIRI
+912 
-919 YRQMEFG
+919 
-926 WEDRI
+926 
-931 FRRAEFGWKE
+931 
-941 VPLSLEALGLGR
+941 
-953 GWVPAQAL
+953 
-961 VGVSPVELPPVEL
+961 
-974 PPVGLSSEGLSPEGL
+974 
-989 PSEGLSSE
+989 
-997 GLSPVELPPAEL
+997 
-1009 SPVELPPEGLSSVE
+1009 
-1023 LPPEGLPPVKLS
+1023 
-1035 PVGLSSA
+1035 
-1042 ELSPVGLPPAELENL
+1042 
-1057 ARESLLLLR
+1057 
-1066 QPKPVPLATQNLE
+1066 
-1079 GMDVLQKAQAV
+1079 
-1090 LKAMGFPEGVE
+1090 
-1101 GYCVLRYGQER
+1101 
-1112 ERRHDKVFYGA
+1112 
-1123 LSPFGFPVGIHSP
+1123 
-1136 EYERS
+1136 
-1141 MRFHMDVSRTKIKE
+1141 
-1155 GKRYVGRFG
+1155 
-1164 WGFKYSHQSDFWPL
+1164 
-1178 CVYQGDSGTYYA
+1178 
-1190 DGTVRM
+1190 
-1196 YRAQSLDKL
+1196 
-1205 LADWLKPELE
+1205 
-1215 GVTEVEVY
+1215 
-1223 GGILTVSRL
+1223 
-1232 DHRLEYCYGEKDFQ
+1232 
-1246 DSVHGTGQTVADF
+1246 
-1259 FTVFGGYRLW
+1259 
-1269 ETFAR
+1269 
-1274 WMDAA
+1274 
-1279 LGKGLPDWVNVLT
+1279 
-1292 IGQALGKEEG
+1292 
-1302 EGSILSLT
+1302 
-1310 GCYVEEVNLDL
+1310 
-1321 LELQERLGAEDSQED
+1321 
-1336 FQEEEEREKPAG
+1336 
-1348 GQGEPEGQGNLEGQK
+1348 
-1363 APEGNEELEGQEEG
+1363 
-1377 KAQEEQKEY
+1377 
-1386 EEWEQPNAQQA
+1386 
-1397 ALAESMP
+1397 
-1404 EYREYPLEAPR
+1404 
-1415 LVWGKGLAVHMVRQS
+1415 
-1430 LWDAARWYLEERP
+1430 
-1443 GEGAELLRN
+1443 
-1452 RRIRVEIVDQAY
+1452 

>member
-63 DVNSREGRENKGS
+63 DVNSREDGTGRENKGS
-76 AENRGDREDRNSADG
+76 AGNRGDREDRNSADG

-106 RYREGAGDTGDSDD
+106 RYREGAGDTGDRDD
-120 QEDKGSSESVKSYG
+120 QEDKGSSESVKSYD

-143 AENKEKQ
+143 VENKEKQ

-206 GTTHKLNRAKSE
+206 GTIHKLNRAKSE
-218 DRQESAAETNSTR
+218 DRQESAAETNDTG
-231 KDDGEKESAKVIG
+231 KDDGEKESAKATG
-244 GIGGSGSRRES
+244 GIVGSGSRQES
-255 AASSDNNE
+255 TASSYNNE
-263 EDEDKQKF
+263 EDEDKQKS

-276 GSPEEPA
+276 GSPEA
-283 ERESGSTDARENELS
+283 TTERESASTDARENELS
-298 LLGRLADAQQK
+298 LLERLADAQQK

-316 TGALHEFIALFT
+316 TGALHEFIALFI

-361 YAYLMEQEAC
+361 YAYLMEREVC

-468 QGLLTEAE
+468 QGQLTEAE
-476 KETWQ
+476 KEIWQ

-486 GQVHYLFERNGKR
+486 GQVHYLYERNGKQ

-526 ECVLKFL
+526 EYVLKFL

-714 GFGFRHSRIRGTWE
+714 GFGFRHSRIRGAWE

-766 ESIPEPVSAVCSL
+766 ESIPEPVSAVCVL

-873 PQSCPLLARLLAA
+873 PQICPLLARLLAA

-941 VPLSLEALGLGR
+941 VTLSMEALGLGR
-953 GWVPAQAL
+953 SRVPAQAL
-961 VGVSPVELPPVEL
+961 VGVSSVELPPVEL
-974 PPVGLSSEGLSPEGL
+974 SPEGVSPVGLSSEGLSPMK
-989 PSEGLSSE
+989 LSS
-997 GLSPVELPPAEL
+997 
-1009 SPVELPPEGLSSVE
+1009 
-1023 LPPEGLPPVKLS
+1023 
-1035 PVGLSSA
+1035 
-1042 ELSPVGLPPAELENL
+1042 AELENL

-1066 QPKPVPLATQNLE
+1066 QPKPVPLAAQNLE
-1079 GMDVLQKAQAV
+1079 GMDVLQKTQAV

-1215 GVTEVEVY
+1215 GVTEVEAY
-1223 GGILTVSRL
+1223 GGLLTVSRL

-1274 WMDAA
+1274 WMDAD

-1321 LELQERLGAEDSQED
+1321 LELQERLGADSRED
-1336 FQEEEEREKPAG
+1336 FQEEEERERPAG
-1348 GQGEPEGQGNLEGQK
+1348 GQGE
-1363 APEGNEELEGQEEG
+1363 
-1377 KAQEEQKEY
+1377 
-1386 EEWEQPNAQQA
+1386 WEQPNTQQA

-1415 LVWGKGLAVHMVRQS
+1415 LVWGKGLAVHMVSQS

-1452 RRIRVEIVDQAY
+1452 RRIRVEIAD

>member
-63 DVNSREGRENKGS
+63 DVNSREDGTGRENKGS
-76 AENRGDREDRNSADG
+76 AGNRGDREDRNSADG

-106 RYREGAGDTGDSDD
+106 RYREGAGDTGDRDD
-120 QEDKGSSESVKSYG
+120 QEDKGSSESVKSYD

-143 AENKEKQ
+143 VENKEKQ

-184 GAGDEKKESAQI
+184 GAGDEKKESAQV
-196 HGGAGDEEEN
+196 HDSAGDEEEN

-218 DRQESAAETNSTR
+218 DRQESAAETNDTG
-231 KDDGEKESAKVIG
+231 KDDGEKESAKATG
-244 GIGGSGSRRES
+244 GIVGSGSRQES
-255 AASSDNNE
+255 TASSYNNE
-263 EDEDKQKF
+263 EGEDKQKS

-276 GSPEEPA
+276 GSPEA
-283 ERESGSTDARENELS
+283 TTERESASTDARENELS
-298 LLGRLADAQQK
+298 LLERLADAQQK

-468 QGLLTEAE
+468 QGQLTEAE

-486 GQVHYLFERNGKR
+486 GQVHYLYERNGKQ

-505 ESRSECVVKLYV
+505 ESRSECGVKLYV

-615 FAMPEWREL
+615 FAMPEWKEL

-714 GFGFRHSRIRGTWE
+714 GFGFRHSRIRGAWE

-766 ESIPEPVSAVCSL
+766 ESIPEPVSAVCAL

-873 PQSCPLLARLLAA
+873 PQICPLLARLLAA

-941 VPLSLEALGLGR
+941 VPLSMEALGLGR
-953 GWVPAQAL
+953 SRVPAQAL

-974 PPVGLSSEGLSPEGL
+974 SPEGVSPVGLSSEGLSPMK
-989 PSEGLSSE
+989 LSS
-997 GLSPVELPPAEL
+997 
-1009 SPVELPPEGLSSVE
+1009 
-1023 LPPEGLPPVKLS
+1023 
-1035 PVGLSSA
+1035 
-1042 ELSPVGLPPAELENL
+1042 AELENL

-1066 QPKPVPLATQNLE
+1066 QPKPVPLAAQNLE
-1079 GMDVLQKAQAV
+1079 GMDVLQKTQAV

-1215 GVTEVEVY
+1215 GVTEVEAY
-1223 GGILTVSRL
+1223 GGLLTVSRL

-1321 LELQERLGAEDSQED
+1321 LELQERLGADSRED
-1336 FQEEEEREKPAG
+1336 FQEEEERERPAG
-1348 GQGEPEGQGNLEGQK
+1348 GQGE
-1363 APEGNEELEGQEEG
+1363 
-1377 KAQEEQKEY
+1377 
-1386 EEWEQPNAQQA
+1386 WEQPNTQQA

-1415 LVWGKGLAVHMVRQS
+1415 LVWGKGLAVHMVSQS

-1452 RRIRVEIVDQAY
+1452 RRIRVEIAD

>member
-63 DVNSREGRENKGS
+63 DVNSREDGTGRENKGN
-76 AENRGDREDRNSADG
+76 AGNRGDREDRNSADG

-106 RYREGAGDTGDSDD
+106 RYREGAGDTGDRDD
-120 QEDKGSSESVKSYG
+120 QEDKGSSESVKSYD

-143 AENKEKQ
+143 VENKEKQ

-171 IGDEKKESAQMHD
+171 IGDEKKESAQVHD
-184 GAGDEKKESAQI
+184 S
-196 HGGAGDEEEN
+196 AGDEEEN

-218 DRQESAAETNSTR
+218 DRQESAAETNDTG
-231 KDDGEKESAKVIG
+231 KDDGEKESAKATG
-244 GIGGSGSRRES
+244 GIVGSGSRQES
-255 AASSDNNE
+255 TASSYNNE
-263 EDEDKQKF
+263 EDEDKQKS

-276 GSPEEPA
+276 GSPEA
-283 ERESGSTDARENELS
+283 TTERESASTDARENELS
-298 LLGRLADAQQK
+298 LLERLADAQQK

-468 QGLLTEAE
+468 QGQLTEAE

-486 GQVHYLFERNGKR
+486 GQVHYLYERNGKQ

-677 TARMCREIDYRF
+677 TGQMCREIDYRF
-689 RVPVPD
+689 RVTVPD

-766 ESIPEPVSAVCSL
+766 ESIPEPVSAVCAL

-873 PQSCPLLARLLAA
+873 PQICPLLARLLAA
-886 DNDRLPAGTRAVYY
+886 DNDQLPAGTRAVYY

-941 VPLSLEALGLGR
+941 VPLSMEALGLGR
-953 GWVPAQAL
+953 SRVPAQAH
-961 VGVSPVELPPVEL
+961 VEVSPVELPPVELSPEVL
-974 PPVGLSSEGLSPEGL
+974 PPVGLSSEGLSPMK
-989 PSEGLSSE
+989 
-997 GLSPVELPPAEL
+997 
-1009 SPVELPPEGLSSVE
+1009 LSSV
-1023 LPPEGLPPVKLS
+1023 
-1035 PVGLSSA
+1035 
-1042 ELSPVGLPPAELENL
+1042 ELENL

-1066 QPKPVPLATQNLE
+1066 QPKPVPLAAQKLE
-1079 GMDVLQKAQAV
+1079 GMDVLQKTQAV

-1215 GVTEVEVY
+1215 GVTEVEAY
-1223 GGILTVSRL
+1223 GGLLTVSRL

-1302 EGSILSLT
+1302 EGSVLSLT

-1321 LELQERLGAEDSQED
+1321 LELQERLGADSWED
-1336 FQEEEEREKPAG
+1336 FQEEEERERPAG
-1348 GQGEPEGQGNLEGQK
+1348 GQG
-1363 APEGNEELEGQEEG
+1363 
-1377 KAQEEQKEY
+1377 
-1386 EEWEQPNAQQA
+1386 EWEQPNAQQA

-1415 LVWGKGLAVHMVRQS
+1415 LVWGKGLAVHMVSQS

-1452 RRIRVEIVDQAY
+1452 RRIRVEIAD

>member
-63 DVNSREGRENKGS
+63 DVNSREDGTGRENKGN
-76 AENRGDREDRNSADG
+76 AGNRGDREDRNSADG

-106 RYREGAGDTGDSDD
+106 RYREGAGDTGDRDD
-120 QEDKGSSESVKSYG
+120 QEDKGSSESVKSYD

-143 AENKEKQ
+143 VENKEKQ

-171 IGDEKKESAQMHD
+171 IGDEKKESAQVHD
-184 GAGDEKKESAQI
+184 S
-196 HGGAGDEEEN
+196 AGDEEEN

-218 DRQESAAETNSTR
+218 DRQESAAETNDTG
-231 KDDGEKESAKVIG
+231 KDDGEKESAKATG
-244 GIGGSGSRRES
+244 GIVGSGSRQES
-255 AASSDNNE
+255 TASSYNNE
-263 EDEDKQKF
+263 EDEDKQKS

-276 GSPEEPA
+276 GSPEA
-283 ERESGSTDARENELS
+283 TTERESASTDARENELS
-298 LLGRLADAQQK
+298 LLERLADAQQK

-468 QGLLTEAE
+468 QGQLTEAE

-486 GQVHYLFERNGKR
+486 GQVHYLYERNGKQ

-677 TARMCREIDYRF
+677 TGQMCREIDYRF
-689 RVPVPD
+689 RVTVPD

-766 ESIPEPVSAVCSL
+766 ESIPEPVSAVCAL

-873 PQSCPLLARLLAA
+873 PQICPLLARLLAA
-886 DNDRLPAGTRAVYY
+886 DNDQLPAGTRAVYY

-941 VPLSLEALGLGR
+941 VPLSMEALGLGR
-953 GWVPAQAL
+953 SRVPAQAH
-961 VGVSPVELPPVEL
+961 VEVSPVELPPVEL
-974 PPVGLSSEGLSPEGL
+974 SPEGVSPVGL
-989 PSEGLSSE
+989 PSEGLS
-997 GLSPVELPPAEL
+997 PMK
-1009 SPVELPPEGLSSVE
+1009 LSS
-1023 LPPEGLPPVKLS
+1023 
-1035 PVGLSSA
+1035 
-1042 ELSPVGLPPAELENL
+1042 AELENL

-1066 QPKPVPLATQNLE
+1066 QPKPVPLAAQNLE
-1079 GMDVLQKAQAV
+1079 GMDVLQKTQAV

-1215 GVTEVEVY
+1215 GVTEVEAY
-1223 GGILTVSRL
+1223 GGLLTVSRL

-1302 EGSILSLT
+1302 EGSVLSLT

-1321 LELQERLGAEDSQED
+1321 LELQERLGAEDSRED
-1336 FQEEEEREKPAG
+1336 FQEEEERERPAG
-1348 GQGEPEGQGNLEGQK
+1348 GQG
-1363 APEGNEELEGQEEG
+1363 
-1377 KAQEEQKEY
+1377 
-1386 EEWEQPNAQQA
+1386 EWEQPNAQQA

-1415 LVWGKGLAVHMVRQS
+1415 LVWGKGLAVHMVSQS

-1452 RRIRVEIVDQAY
+1452 RRIRVEIAD

>member
-63 DVNSREGRENKGS
+63 DVNSREDGTGRENKGS
-76 AENRGDREDRNSADG
+76 AGNRGDREDRNSADG

-106 RYREGAGDTGDSDD
+106 RYREGAGDTGDRDD
-120 QEDKGSSESVKSYG
+120 QEDKGSSESVKSYD

-143 AENKEKQ
+143 VENKEKQ

-184 GAGDEKKESAQI
+184 GAGDEKKESAQV
-196 HGGAGDEEEN
+196 HDSAGDEEEN

-218 DRQESAAETNSTR
+218 DRQESAAETNDTG
-231 KDDGEKESAKVIG
+231 KDDGEKESAKATG
-244 GIGGSGSRRES
+244 GIVGSGSRQES
-255 AASSDNNE
+255 TASSYNNE
-263 EDEDKQKF
+263 EDEDKQKS

-276 GSPEEPA
+276 GSPEA
-283 ERESGSTDARENELS
+283 TTERESASTDARENELS
-298 LLGRLADAQQK
+298 LLERLADAQQK

-316 TGALHEFIALFT
+316 TGALHEFIALFI

-468 QGLLTEAE
+468 QGQLTEAE

-486 GQVHYLFERNGKR
+486 GQVHYLYERNGKQ

-714 GFGFRHSRIRGTWE
+714 GFGFRHSRIRGAWE

-766 ESIPEPVSAVCSL
+766 ESIPEPVSAVCAL

-873 PQSCPLLARLLAA
+873 PQICPLLARLLAA

-941 VPLSLEALGLGR
+941 VPLSMEALGLGR
-953 GWVPAQAL
+953 SRVPAQAL
-961 VGVSPVELPPVEL
+961 VGVSSVELPPVEL
-974 PPVGLSSEGLSPEGL
+974 SPEGVSPVGLSSEGLSPMK
-989 PSEGLSSE
+989 LSS
-997 GLSPVELPPAEL
+997 
-1009 SPVELPPEGLSSVE
+1009 
-1023 LPPEGLPPVKLS
+1023 
-1035 PVGLSSA
+1035 
-1042 ELSPVGLPPAELENL
+1042 AELENL

-1066 QPKPVPLATQNLE
+1066 QPKPVPLAAQNLE
-1079 GMDVLQKAQAV
+1079 GMDVLQKTQAV

-1141 MRFHMDVSRTKIKE
+1141 MRFHMDVSRPKIKE

-1215 GVTEVEVY
+1215 GVTEVEAY
-1223 GGILTVSRL
+1223 GGLLTVSRL

-1321 LELQERLGAEDSQED
+1321 LELQERLGADSRED
-1336 FQEEEEREKPAG
+1336 FQEEEERERPAG
-1348 GQGEPEGQGNLEGQK
+1348 GQGE
-1363 APEGNEELEGQEEG
+1363 
-1377 KAQEEQKEY
+1377 
-1386 EEWEQPNAQQA
+1386 WEQPNTQQA

-1415 LVWGKGLAVHMVRQS
+1415 LVWGKGLAVHMVSQS

-1452 RRIRVEIVDQAY
+1452 RRIRVEIAD